1 MKNLIFGLVV
11 AASTPAFVQVKS
23 SLAEDNDRPSRTA
36 SDGSQVVDYLA
47 ELETQVDSLERQ
59 VSALQNEPSRT
70 ADCSEGN

>member
-59 VSALQNEPSRT
+59 VSALQNEIAHKTNQRF
-70 ADCSEGN
+70 G